1 LKKNRKSKKFVY
13 LLILTS
19 TVLNLI
25 KFHPNE
31 IFQFLLE
38 FILSKHNNLSDKDP
52 SIILFEN
59 TKYPFIEFE
68 SMNDLLNLFLNEKI
82 LTKNKVSSDAS
93 LELLDKM
100 KLKTVSFT
108 KLKKNLKVENI
119 ENEVLDLLWYEDSI
133 LFI

>member
-1 LKKNRKSKKFVY
+1 
-13 LLILTS
+13 
-19 TVLNLI
+19 
-25 KFHPNE
+25 
-31 IFQFLLE
+31 
-38 FILSKHNNLSDKDP
+38 
-52 SIILFEN
+52 
-59 TKYPFIEFE
+59 
-68 SMNDLLNLFLNEKI
+68 
-82 LTKNKVSSDAS
+82 

>member
-1 LKKNRKSKKFVY
+1 
-13 LLILTS
+13 
-19 TVLNLI
+19 VLNLI

-82 LTKNKVSSDAS
+82 LTKNKVSSDAP